1 MAVKKADKAN
11 KADFSEE
18 LLREIT
24 NAEGVS
30 GYEDGAREV
39 MSRYIKPLAD
49 KVEFD
54 RLGSL
59 IATHGA
65 DSKGPKV
72 MVAGHLDE
80 VGFMVKEFTPEGYI
94 KFLPLGGWWGHV
106 ALGQRMRVVTN
117 KGPVLGVV
125 GSRPPHLLE
134 AKERTKVL
142 ELKDMF
148 IDIGTTEK
156 FNAAKKLGVRI
167 GDPIVP
173 ESEFTVMGNKKLYL
187 AKAFDNRASCALVV
201 DLFRKFERVK
211 HPNQL
216 VGAGCVQEEVGLRG
230 ASTVANM
237 VKPDVAIIYDI
248 GIAQDT
254 PPTGFSR
261 EEKLGAGPLL
271 LAFDA
276 TMIPNT
282 KLRDLVI
289 DTAEKKKIPYSM
301 TTMDRGGTDGG
312 RVHISNIGVPSV
324 VIGPPIRYIHS
335 HNGIMARSDY
345 DNAVK
350 LVFEVVKRLD
360 KKTVEGLY
368 PRA

>member
-1 MAVKKADKAN
+1 MAAAKVAKPPKP
-11 KADFSEE
+11 DFSEQ
-18 LLREIT
+18 LLRDLT

-30 GYEDGAREV
+30 GYEDGARSV
-39 MSRYIKPLAD
+39 MNNYIKPLAD
-49 KVEFD
+49 EVRFD

-59 IATHGA
+59 VATHGV

-72 MVAGHLDE
+72 LVAGHLDE
-80 VGFMVKEFTPEGYI
+80 VGFMVKEITPEGYL

-106 ALGQRMRVVTN
+106 ALGQRMRVVTS
-117 KGPVLGVV
+117 KGPVLGII

-134 AKERTKVL
+134 PKERLVVI
-142 ELKDMF
+142 EPKDMF
-148 IDIGTTEK
+148 IDIGCTSN
-156 FNAAKKLGVRI
+156 FNAAKKLGVRV

-173 ESEFTVMGNKKLYL
+173 ESEFTVMGNKQLYL
-187 AKAFDNRASCALVV
+187 AKAFDNRASCAMVV
-201 DLFRKFERVK
+201 DLFRKFQKTK

-216 VGAGCVQEEVGLRG
+216 FGAACVQEEVGLRG
-230 ASTVANM
+230 AATVANM
-237 VKPDVAIIYDI
+237 VKPDVAIICDI

-254 PPTGFSR
+254 PPTGFAK
-261 EEKLGAGPLL
+261 EEKLGGGPLL

-289 DTAEKKKIPYSM
+289 DTAEKKKIPFTI

-312 RVHISNIGVPSV
+312 RVHISNVGVPSV

-350 LVFEVVKRLD
+350 LVYEVVKRLD
-360 KKTVEGLY
+360 RKTVEGLY
-368 PRA
+368 PKA